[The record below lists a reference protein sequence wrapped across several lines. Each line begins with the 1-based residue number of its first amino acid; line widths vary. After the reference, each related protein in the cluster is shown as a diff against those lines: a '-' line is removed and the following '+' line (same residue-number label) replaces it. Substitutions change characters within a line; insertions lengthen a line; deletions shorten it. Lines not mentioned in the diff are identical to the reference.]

1 LKNNRFIALDF
12 ETANNKR
19 NSACALSIVS
29 VENHIITDQ
38 YYTLIKPPEN
48 YFIYTGVHGITWRDV
63 KDKPAFNDI
72 WPDIQKYFKK
82 IDFIAAH
89 NASFDRS
96 VMDTCCR
103 HYGLKI
109 PRSEYKCTLQ
119 LSRKNLKMKSHSLD
133 KVCLHYGIEL
143 EHHNALSDALAC
155 AEIMINFSSAKW

>member
-1 LKNNRFIALDF
+1 MINNRFIALDF
-12 ETANNKR
+12 ETANNNR
-19 NSACALSIVS
+19 YSACALSIVS
-29 VENHIITDQ
+29 VENFVITDQ
-38 YYTLIKPPEN
+38 FYALIKPPEN
-48 YFIYTGVHGITWRDV
+48 YFVYTGIHGITWRDV

-96 VMDTCCR
+96 VMAACCR
-103 HYGLKI
+103 HYDLKY
-109 PRSEYKCTLQ
+109 PGAEYKCSLQ
-119 LSRKNLKMKSHSLD
+119 LSRNRLKLKSNSLD

-155 AEIMINFSSAKW
+155 ARIMINFLTI